1 MCYPD
6 PGYALVS
13 PGSHNLS
20 VNWTP
25 GLASTE
31 WPNIVASEFQNRW
44 LPADGYIWVINPP
57 VSGDLRVRWDPG
69 RASTKYPHLVAA
81 TTEGHWR
88 PESGYVW
95 VVDPPVSHDLR
106 VESVH
111 AQAVQVSET
120 GNSLLDQGRAG
131 EAEEYF
137 RRALELTP
145 DDATT
150 YYNVGTSL
158 LLQHRYDEAL
168 TFLNQATARAPWEW
182 RFALN
187 TGTAYWGL
195 GRFEEAAAWY
205 RRVAEMGC
213 RECPAE
219 ARRALEE
226 ANQANQVTGR
236 GTGDQAPLRDGY
248 VDRASGGPA
257 AQQAGAQALSAQ
269 ATGGAAAGYA
279 QAGALESASATA
291 RVPFDTAGVYAP
303 GIDYPH
309 ISGQAPDIVSL
320 LRHIPEQAQKD
331 ETVVALTTQYQ
342 QFDRAQ
348 IDLAKRFAEISG
360 SNANVAARAQLVFV
374 QSQIQSAAAS
384 KRQIEQDLK
393 KRVEDLGMTWVLDK

>member
-1 MCYPD
+1 
-6 PGYALVS
+6 
-13 PGSHNLS
+13 
-20 VNWTP
+20 
-25 GLASTE
+25 
-31 WPNIVASEFQNRW
+31 
-44 LPADGYIWVINPP
+44 
-57 VSGDLRVRWDPG
+57 
-69 RASTKYPHLVAA
+69 
-81 TTEGHWR
+81 
-88 PESGYVW
+88 
-95 VVDPPVSHDLR
+95 
-106 VESVH
+106 
-111 AQAVQVSET
+111 VQVSET